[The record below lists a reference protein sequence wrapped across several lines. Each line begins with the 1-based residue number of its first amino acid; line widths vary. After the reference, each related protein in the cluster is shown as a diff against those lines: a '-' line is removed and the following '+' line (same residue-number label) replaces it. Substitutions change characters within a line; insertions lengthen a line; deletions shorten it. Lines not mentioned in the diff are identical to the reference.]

1 MPPLEASFTITRL
14 EKKIFDASSI
24 HYLYKTGVEMILGQ
38 QFLSLALIL
47 REETQQMK
55 LTMIL
60 NTLLKL
66 PFFRLVILI
75 KLILIKKWRNFTEV
89 EV

>member
-14 EKKIFDASSI
+14 EKKIFDALST